1 MVFSHLCWQCS
12 DKTRKCQEHKNTL
25 RKKEKLIFLVP
36 ILEIKTKNL
45 LSAGKGTRV
54 LVPGHQNSGAPHFL
68 GDFLEMWGHH
78 GWLPWDLGNSY
89 GPWSAPSAASALPHI
104 IGACEAV
111 VRNDCPLDVVVVE
124 GRQIPKKSMAKLVL

>member
-1 MVFSHLCWQCS
+1 MGANHGAPTF
-12 DKTRKCQEHKNTL
+12 QENPPKN
-25 RKKEKLIFLVP
+25 V
-36 ILEIKTKNL
+36 
-45 LSAGKGTRV
+45 
-54 LVPGHQNSGAPHFL
+54 GHQSSG
-68 GDFLEMWGHH
+68 DH

-111 VRNDCPLDVVVVE
+111 ARNDCPLDVVVVE